1 MMPMNLSDIAIVNIY
16 GVGYC
21 CIINEIGKSE
31 SVDLLQKADLNKQV
45 EHYKI

>member
-1 MMPMNLSDIAIVNIY
+1 MMPMNLSDIAIVNID